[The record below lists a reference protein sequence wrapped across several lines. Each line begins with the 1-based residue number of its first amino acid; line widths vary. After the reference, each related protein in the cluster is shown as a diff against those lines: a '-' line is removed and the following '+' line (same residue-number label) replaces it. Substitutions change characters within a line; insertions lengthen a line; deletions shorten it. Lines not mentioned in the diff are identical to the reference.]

1 MRGNRPQYEARAWT
15 LTMEVIGQKLRERC
29 RQPNDLSPRLLAL
42 VKKLD
47 EKIVRDTSVET
58 SKAAAETARGIQ
70 EGSKCQ
76 ASTQQR
82 LGGVIN
88 IR

>member
-1 MRGNRPQYEARAWT
+1 MRENRPQYEARAWT
-15 LTMEVIGQKLRERC
+15 LIMEVIGQKLRERC

-58 SKAAAETARGIQ
+58 SKAA
-70 EGSKCQ
+70 
-76 ASTQQR
+76 
-82 LGGVIN
+82 
-88 IR
+88 